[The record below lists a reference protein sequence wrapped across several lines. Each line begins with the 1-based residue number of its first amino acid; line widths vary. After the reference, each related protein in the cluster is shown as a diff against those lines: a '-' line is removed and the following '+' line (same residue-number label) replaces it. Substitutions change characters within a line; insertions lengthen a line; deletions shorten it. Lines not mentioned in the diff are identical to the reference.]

1 VAVLVST
8 RGLAHAFGATPL
20 FTGIGFSVSEGD
32 RIGLIGP
39 NGAGKSTLLQI
50 LAGTIEPDR
59 GELMRRSG
67 LKAAYL
73 PQVPELVGT
82 TVRDAVGSA
91 TDPNDVRIDTWLS
104 RFELD
109 PDARIEQLSGG
120 SKKRVALAKVF
131 ASDPDLLLL
140 DEPTNHLDVE
150 SILRLEE
157 WIAAARFAT
166 VTITHDR
173 LFLQRVSRRILELD
187 RKNPDGLLDV
197 VGDYATF
204 AEKKA
209 EALHSQEQREQS
221 LRNTLRRETEWLRRG
236 AKARSTK
243 QQARIDRADA
253 VADEVAE
260 LASKTRGRTVGLDFQ
275 TNDPSQSRNKRL
287 IEAHGLS
294 KRFGERTVFQGVDVR
309 ITRKSRLGLLGP
321 NGCGKSTLLKVL
333 MGQEA
338 PSSGEVFRADGLRV
352 AYFEQNRDRLDP
364 NRSLAATV
372 CPDGDHVI
380 FRGTSLHRN
389 GYLERFL
396 FRSEQMVQPVS
407 TLSGGEQ
414 SRLLIAC
421 LMLEPADILVLDEPT
436 NDLDLPTLTVLE
448 DALENFD
455 GAVILVTHDRYFLD
469 QVTTQ
474 ILAFHT
480 KPDELGQVTALVG
493 LDQWETWHKGQVAPK
508 ASKAEAVIEAPRAK
522 QKKKLSYKDQR
533 DWDTL
538 EERILVAEGL
548 VAELETES
556 ARPDV
561 ASNASRTIEVHDKLV
576 QARAEVDT
584 LYARWAE
591 IEEMREG

>member
-1 VAVLVST
+1 VAVLIST
-8 RGLAHAFGATPL
+8 HGLTHAFGAVPL
-20 FTGIGFSVSEGD
+20 FSNIGFSVNEGD

-50 LAGTIEPDR
+50 LAGMIEPDR
-59 GELMRRSG
+59 GEVMRKSG
-67 LKAAYL
+67 LAAEYL
-73 PQVPELVGT
+73 PQVPELVGP
-82 TVRDAVGSA
+82 TVRDAVGSLA
-91 TDPNDVRIDTWLS
+91 AGDHLQIDSWLS
-104 RFELD
+104 RFEID
-109 PDARIEQLSGG
+109 ADARIEHLSGG
-120 SKKRVALAKVF
+120 SKKRVALAKAF
-131 ASDPDLLLL
+131 ASEPDLLLL

-150 SILRLEE
+150 SIVKLEE
-157 WIAAARFAT
+157 WIAGARFAT

-187 RKNPDGLLDV
+187 RRNPDGLLDV
-197 VGDYATF
+197 LGDYATF

-209 EALHSQEQREQS
+209 EALDSQQRREQS

-253 VADEVAE
+253 TADEVSE
-260 LASKTRGRTVGLDFQ
+260 LSSKNKTRTVGLDFQ
-275 TNDPSQSRNKRL
+275 SNDPSQSRNKRL
-287 IEAHGLS
+287 IEGHGLS
-294 KRFGERTVFQGVDVR
+294 KRYGDHTVFAGVDVR
-309 ITRKSRLGLLGP
+309 ITKKTRLGLLGP

-333 MGQEA
+333 VGQEE
-338 PSSGEVFRADGLRV
+338 PSAGQLYRADGLRV
-352 AYFEQNRDRLDP
+352 TYFEQNRDRLDP
-364 NRSLAATV
+364 NRSLAETV
-372 CPDGDHVI
+372 CPDGDHVL

-421 LMLEPADILVLDEPT
+421 LMLEPADLLILDEPT

-448 DALENFD
+448 EALEAFD
-455 GAVILVTHDRYFLD
+455 GAVVLVTHDRYFLD

-480 KPDELGQVTALVG
+480 KPDELGQVTPLVG
-493 LDQWETWHKGQVAPK
+493 LAQWETWHKTQTATKAPK
-508 ASKAEAVIEAPRAK
+508 SEAPTEAPRAK
-522 QKKKLSYKDQR
+522 TKKKLSYKEQR

-538 EERILVAEGL
+538 EQRILEAESA
-548 VAELETES
+548 VSELEAES
-556 ARPDV
+556 ALPEV
-561 ASNASRTIEVHDKLV
+561 ASDATRTLELHEKLE
-576 QARAEVDT
+576 QARTLVDT

-591 IEEMREG
+591 LEAMLSG